1 MQLKSSRRNFIKGIA
16 AASVAGGLGMKTFNA
31 FSAVSLV
38 QPRTLTG
45 NDFDLFIAETPLN
58 ITGNIRYAKTINS
71 GLPGPLLRW
80 KEGDTVTLRVKNR
93 LKETTSI
100 HWHGIILPA
109 NMDGVPGLSFHGIE
123 PDDTYVYSFRV
134 RQNGTYWYHSHSGL
148 QEQEGVYGPIII
160 DPAEPEPFKYDRE
173 HVVML
178 TDWSDENASAI
189 LSKLKKQSDY
199 YNFAKPAAGD
209 FFRDAR
215 DKGLGN
221 TLADR
226 KMWAEMK
233 MNPTDLADVS
243 GATYTYLMNGQGP
256 GKNWTGLFRKGE
268 KIRLRFIN
276 GSAMTCFDV
285 RIPGVKMTVVAAD
298 GQYVTPVS
306 VDEFRIAVAET
317 YDVIVEPV
325 QDACTIFAQS
335 MDRSGYARGTLA
347 VREGM
352 TAPVPSTDPRPWLTM
367 DDMGMGGM
375 DHGSMGDTD
384 HGQMQGMGGGSMQS
398 MDGSAVES
406 APAGSMAGM
415 DHSSMAGMD
424 HGSMAGMDH
433 GSMAGMGDMQK
444 HPASETNNPLVDMQ
458 AMMPT
463 SKLSDPGIGLRN
475 NGRRVLTY
483 ADLKSTFDDPDGR
496 EPSRTIE
503 LHLTGHM
510 EKFAWSFNGIKFSDA
525 EPVTLRYGERVRIV
539 LVNDTMMT
547 HPIHLH
553 GMWSD
558 LEDEEG
564 NFLVR
569 KHTIDMPPG
578 TRRSY
583 RVTADALGRWAYHC
597 HLLFHMETGMFREV
611 RVNE

>member
-1 MQLKSSRRNFIKGIA
+1 MQLKSSRRNFIKGITA
-16 AASVAGGLGMKTFNA
+16 AGIVGGLGLRTFDA
-31 FSAVSLV
+31 FSAVSLM
-38 QPRTLTG
+38 QSRTLTG
-45 NDFDLFIAETPLN
+45 TDFDLFIGETPLN
-58 ITGNIRYAKTINS
+58 ITGKTRYAKTINA

-93 LKETTSI
+93 LSEPTSI
-100 HWHGIILPA
+100 HWHGILLPA

-123 PDDTYVYSFRV
+123 PDDTYVYSFKIK
-134 RQNGTYWYHSHSGL
+134 QNGTYWYHSHSGL

-160 DPAEPEPFKYDRE
+160 DAAEPEPFVWDSE
-173 HVVML
+173 HIVML
-178 TDWSDENASAI
+178 TDWSDEKASDI
-189 LSKLKKQSDY
+189 LAKLKKQSDY
-199 YNFAKPAAGD
+199 YNFAKPTVSD

-215 DKGLGN
+215 EKGLGS
-221 TLADR
+221 TLSDR

-268 KIRLRFIN
+268 KVRLRFIN
-276 GSAMTCFDV
+276 GSAMTYFDV
-285 RIPGVKMTVVAAD
+285 RIPGLKMTVVAAD
-298 GQYVTPVS
+298 GQYVTPVA

-317 YDVIVEPV
+317 YDVIVEPAE
-325 QDACTIFAQS
+325 DAYTIFAQS

-347 VREGM
+347 VHEGLY
-352 TAPVPSTDPRPWLTM
+352 APVPAPDPRPWLTM
-367 DDMGMGGM
+367 DDMGIGGM
-375 DHGSMGDTD
+375 DHGSMGDMN
-384 HGQMQGMGGGSMQS
+384 HSQMQS
-398 MDGSAVES
+398 MNNDTMTGMDGNAMQAMDGSGVSGAAES
-406 APAGSMAGM
+406 MPEM
-415 DHSSMAGMD
+415 DHSAMAGMD
-424 HGSMAGMDH
+424 HGSM
-433 GSMAGMGDMQK
+433 SGMGDMQK
-444 HPASETNNPLVDMQ
+444 HPASETDNPLVDMQ
-458 AMMPT
+458 AMMPAP
-463 SKLSDPGIGLRN
+463 KLSDPGIGLRN
-475 NGRRVLTY
+475 NGRKVLTY

-510 EKFAWSFNGIKFSDA
+510 EKFAWSFNGIKFSDS
-525 EPVTLRYGERVRIV
+525 EPVTLRYGERVRVV

-558 LEDEEG
+558 LEDEDG

-611 RVNE
+611 RVTE